1 MYKSRAKSSAF
12 PFMKNTTNINSHLPT
27 PTRGRI
33 HMLLRTKVKYLVKG
47 AEIHELRKT
56 PWPT

>member
-1 MYKSRAKSSAF
+1 MYKAERKALLF
-12 PFMKNTTNINSHLPT
+12 LYQNTSNINGHLPT